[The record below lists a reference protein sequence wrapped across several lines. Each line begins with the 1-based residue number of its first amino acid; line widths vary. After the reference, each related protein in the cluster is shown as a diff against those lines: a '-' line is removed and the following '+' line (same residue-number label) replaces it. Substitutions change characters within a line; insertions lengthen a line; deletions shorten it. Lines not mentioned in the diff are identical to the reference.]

1 MKMMLVSSSRIKT
14 TTHYA
19 LSASRSNRTGVR
31 KTETIWL
38 DLVALMMDS
47 ESSVSPVKTQ
57 MPSTALARRYTISR
71 PPLTMQTVPFR
82 ATRGSKSDMTSSRKS
97 WPIEA
102 SRRPNKSS
110 MVNVR
115 ISLMAS

>member
-1 MKMMLVSSSRIKT
+1 MVSSSKIKIT
-14 TTHYA
+14 TRYA
-19 LSASRSNRTGVR
+19 LSASRSNRMGTR

-47 ESSVSPVKTQ
+47 KSSVSPVKTQ
-57 MPSTALARRYTISR
+57 MPSTALARRSTISR

-97 WPIEA
+97 WPTEA
-102 SRRPNKSS
+102 SRRPNKWS
-110 MVNVR
+110 MVIVR
-115 ISLMAS
+115 ISLLTAI